1 MWWKIALDLIGI
13 GKSALEKRQ
22 TRKQAA
28 EDSKARIKEA
38 ETEAK
43 VNRIKSNTTADN
55 NADLV
60 TATQMDKTWKDEWI
74 TFIVMMPL
82 AVASAVPFIR
92 AFKNGNWEGLNE
104 YFAESWKSLNNLPE
118 WYPFALFLVFV
129 AGLGLRSLV
138 RGFVDGYVSKIK
150 SRLKL

>member
-1 MWWKIALDLIGI
+1 MWWKIALNLIGI

-22 TRKQAA
+22 ARKQAK
-28 EDSKARIKEA
+28 EDSKARIDEA

-43 VNRIKSNTTADN
+43 VNRIKSNTTWDN
-55 NADLV
+55 KSDYA
-60 TATQMDKTWKDEWI
+60 TITQMDKTWKDEWI

-92 AFKNGNWEGLNE
+92 AFNNGNWEGLNE
-104 YFAESWKSLNNLPE
+104 YFSDSWNSLKELPE
-118 WYPFALFLVFV
+118 WYPYALFLVFI

-138 RGFVDGYVSKIK
+138 RGMIEAYIQKKIK
-150 SRLKL
+150 